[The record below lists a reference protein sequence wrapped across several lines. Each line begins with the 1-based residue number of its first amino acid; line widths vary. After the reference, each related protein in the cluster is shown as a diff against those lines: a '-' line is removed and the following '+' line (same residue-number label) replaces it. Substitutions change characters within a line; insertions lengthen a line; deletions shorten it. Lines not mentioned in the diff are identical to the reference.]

1 MSNISYG
8 SDKPSH
14 IRLPFHYS
22 WIIISI
28 LATVQIFG
36 SSISMAA
43 GIMVPPLNDPKGD
56 FGWGVGTIG
65 IVLSSYYL
73 FGAIYAPITGWL
85 GDRYGTRSMLIAAAL
100 MYLISMNLLA
110 RVTEIW
116 QFFIFFGMLLSL
128 TQSLAMV
135 PLMAAVGGWFRR
147 RLGLGVGILWAAGG
161 AGTAVMAPSIG
172 YFIDKVGWPTTFMG
186 IGIIGFL
193 AMIILL
199 PLMRNKPAD
208 IGILPY
214 GASADDPPPIL
225 LAKPV
230 ERLRQKVFV
239 SHTRKT
245 RPFWNLPVIHALGCA
260 GHGVILIYIIPLAFE
275 RGVFSSLSS
284 AGLILTIIALVSV
297 ISRFITPILA
307 EKYGTRK
314 MMAASLSIQGA
325 TVFMLFFAQDPWVFY
340 LFATLF
346 GLGFGGEWT
355 GYLVIN
361 RQYYGEGPMGTIY
374 GVQQTGA
381 LIGQAVATSWAGL
394 ILYTTGAVTTVLIL
408 AIAFNIGW
416 LIFIAMLNDTS
427 HVLIPDWEESLPPD
441 AQITKLQSQ

>member
-1 MSNISYG
+1 
-8 SDKPSH
+8 
-14 IRLPFHYS
+14 
-22 WIIISI
+22 
-28 LATVQIFG
+28 
-36 SSISMAA
+36 MAA
-43 GIMVPPLNDPKGD
+43 GIMVPPLNDPEGD

-65 IVLSSYYL
+65 VVISSYYL

-116 QFFIFFGMLLSL
+116 QFFIFFGVLLSL

-161 AGTAVMAPSIG
+161 VGTAIMAPSIG

-214 GASADDPPPIL
+214 GASQDDPPPIL
-225 LAKPV
+225 WDKPV
-230 ERLRQKVFV
+230 ERMRQKVFV
-239 SHTRKT
+239 RHTRKT
-245 RPFWNLPVIHALGCA
+245 RPFWNLPVVHALGCA
-260 GHGVILIYIIPLAFE
+260 GHGVILIYIIPLAFQ

-381 LIGQAVATSWAGL
+381 LIGHAVATSWAGL
-394 ILYTTGAVTTVLIL
+394 IIYTTGSFTTVLIL
-408 AIAFNIGW
+408 AIAFNIGG

-441 AQITKLQSQ
+441 AQIAKLQSR

>member
-135 PLMAAVGGWFRR
+135 PLMAAVGGWVRR

-340 LFATLF
+340 LCATLF

-381 LIGQAVATSWAGL
+381 LIGHAVATSWAGL
-394 ILYTTGAVTTVLIL
+394 IIYTTGSFTTVLIL
-408 AIAFNIGW
+408 AIAFNIGG

-427 HVLIPDWEESLPPD
+427 HILIPDWEESLPPD

>member
-1 MSNISYG
+1 
-8 SDKPSH
+8 
-14 IRLPFHYS
+14 
-22 WIIISI
+22 
-28 LATVQIFG
+28 
-36 SSISMAA
+36 
-43 GIMVPPLNDPKGD
+43 
-56 FGWGVGTIG
+56 
-65 IVLSSYYL
+65 
-73 FGAIYAPITGWL
+73 
-85 GDRYGTRSMLIAAAL
+85 
-100 MYLISMNLLA
+100 
-110 RVTEIW
+110 
-116 QFFIFFGMLLSL
+116 
-128 TQSLAMV
+128 MV

-161 AGTAVMAPSIG
+161 IGTAIMAPSIG

-214 GASADDPPPIL
+214 GASQDDPPPIL
-225 LAKPV
+225 WEKPV
-230 ERLRQKVFV
+230 ERMRQKVFIR
-239 SHTRKT
+239 HTRKT
-245 RPFWNLPVIHALGCA
+245 RPFWNLPVVHALGCA
-260 GHGVILIYIIPLAFE
+260 GHGVILIYIIPLAFQ

-381 LIGQAVATSWAGL
+381 LIGHAVATSWAGL
-394 ILYTTGAVTTVLIL
+394 IIYTTGSFTTVLIL
-408 AIAFNIGW
+408 AIAFNIGG

-427 HVLIPDWEESLPPD
+427 HVLIPDWEESLPTE
-441 AQITKLQSQ
+441 AQIAKLQSR

>member
-1 MSNISYG
+1 
-8 SDKPSH
+8 
-14 IRLPFHYS
+14 
-22 WIIISI
+22 
-28 LATVQIFG
+28 
-36 SSISMAA
+36 
-43 GIMVPPLNDPKGD
+43 
-56 FGWGVGTIG
+56 
-65 IVLSSYYL
+65 
-73 FGAIYAPITGWL
+73 
-85 GDRYGTRSMLIAAAL
+85 
-100 MYLISMNLLA
+100 
-110 RVTEIW
+110 
-116 QFFIFFGMLLSL
+116 
-128 TQSLAMV
+128 
-135 PLMAAVGGWFRR
+135 
-147 RLGLGVGILWAAGG
+147 
-161 AGTAVMAPSIG
+161 
-172 YFIDKVGWPTTFMG
+172 
-186 IGIIGFL
+186 
-193 AMIILL
+193 MIILL

-381 LIGQAVATSWAGL
+381 LIGHAVATSWAGL
-394 ILYTTGAVTTVLIL
+394 IIYTTGSFTTVLIL
-408 AIAFNIGW
+408 AIAFNIGG

>member
-1 MSNISYG
+1 LGNG
-8 SDKPSH
+8 RANNLKPSH

-22 WIIISI
+22 WIIIFI
-28 LATVQIFG
+28 LAIVQIFG

-43 GIMVPPLNDPKGD
+43 GIMVPPLNDPEGG
-56 FGWGVGTIG
+56 FRWGVGTIG

-73 FGAIYAPITGWL
+73 FGAIYSPIAGWL
-85 GDRYGTRSMLIAAAL
+85 GDRYGTRIMLIAAAL
-100 MYLISMNLLA
+100 MYLLSMNLLGQ
-110 RVTEIW
+110 VKEVW

-161 AGTAVMAPSIG
+161 IGTAIMAPSIG
-172 YFIDKVGWPTTFMG
+172 YFIDRVGWQSTFMG

-193 AMIILL
+193 SMIILL

-214 GASADDPPPIL
+214 GSSQTDSAPIVL
-225 LAKPV
+225 DKPL
-230 ERLRQKVFV
+230 ERMRQKAFV
-239 SHTRKT
+239 RHTRRT

-260 GHGVILIYIIPLAFE
+260 GHGVVLIYIIPLAFH
-275 RGVFSSLSS
+275 RGVFSSLTS
-284 AGLILTIIALVSV
+284 AGLILTIISLVSV

-325 TVFMLFFAQDPWVFY
+325 TIFMLFFAQDPWVFY

-374 GVQQTGA
+374 GLQQTGA
-381 LIGQAVATSWAGL
+381 LIGHAVATSWAGL
-394 ILYTTGAVTTVLIL
+394 IIYTTGSFTTVLIL
-408 AIAFNIGW
+408 AIAFNIGG

-427 HVLIPDWEESLPPD
+427 KVIIPDWEETLPPQ
-441 AQITKLQSQ
+441 AQISKLQST